1 MVTVNN
7 KKIEFYN
14 GMTIADALKAA
25 GEVTDAIVLV
35 MVDGKILPHNKF
47 DVELV
52 AENTQI
58 KLLPLITG
66 G

>member
-14 GMTIADALKAA
+14 GMTVADALKAA
-25 GEVTDAIVLV
+25 GEVPDAIVLV